1 VFTTPIVIA
10 MSSEPACAGPV
21 VPVYFILLPGHL
33 LLDFAGPAEALR
45 IANQNGAR
53 FTLHYCGPDPQA
65 GNSLGLSL
73 GGLAPLPEPVPDGA
87 WLIIPGL
94 SSALANENSPASK
107 VAVAWLARV
116 YRAELQLITICSA
129 ALLAAAAGLLP
140 GRRCTT
146 HHSLIGRLRALAPTA
161 RIEDDR
167 IFSIDGNIASSAGI
181 TTGIDLTLEL
191 ISRTAGPR
199 VALEVARE
207 MVVWLRRDGG
217 SSQHSPYLDHRN
229 HLHPAVHR
237 AQDAI
242 AAAPERR
249 WRMEELAEVACVSP
263 RHLARLFKQ
272 HAGLAPN
279 DYCQQ
284 MQLAY
289 AEPLLARTDWSLERV
304 AEAAG
309 FGSARDLRR
318 VWLRQ
323 RGLALRR
330 AELG

>member
-1 VFTTPIVIA
+1 MFMQT
-10 MSSEPACAGPV
+10 EPSHAGKP

-45 IANQNGAR
+45 IANQNGAS
-53 FTLHYCGPDPQA
+53 FVLHYCGPDPQA

-73 GGLAPLPEPVPDGA
+73 AGLVPLPETIPIGA
-87 WLIIPGL
+87 WVIIPGIA
-94 SSALANENSPASK
+94 SALANERSPASQ
-107 VAVAWLARV
+107 VVVSWLRGI
-116 YRAELQLITICSA
+116 YRTDLQLVTICSA
-129 ALLAAAAGLLP
+129 ALLAAAAGLLDS
-140 GRRCTT
+140 RRCTT
-146 HHSLIGRLRALAPTA
+146 HHSLLDRLRALAPSA
-161 RIEDDR
+161 KIEDDR
-167 IFSIDGNIASSAGI
+167 IFSLDGNIASSAGI

-191 ISRTAGPR
+191 ISRTVGPK

-217 SSQHSPYLDHRN
+217 TSQRSPYLDYRN

-249 WRMEELAEVACVSP
+249 WRMDELAEVACVSS
-263 RHLARLFKQ
+263 RHLARLFQ
-272 HAGLAPN
+272 LHAGIAPN
-279 DYCQQ
+279 EYRQQ

-289 AEPLLARTDWSLERV
+289 AEPLLAQRAWSLERI
-304 AEAAG
+304 AETAG

-323 RGLALRR
+323 RGQALQR
-330 AELG
+330 G